1 MCHLHESGRIGDD
14 HVKRIRWTQ
23 KGKIACFLSY
33 IKSIFKQMHT
43 IHVIL
48 VLEWRYHMDMG
59 KYISYI
65 QWINV
70 S

>member
-1 MCHLHESGRIGDD
+1 ML
-14 HVKRIRWTQ
+14 
-23 KGKIACFLSY
+23 A
-33 IKSIFKQMHT
+33 SIFKQMHT

-59 KYISYI
+59 KYVSSIMMDVILVLEWRYIYHMDMGKYISYI